1 MDSQGRYVRRGV
13 SSAKEDVHR
22 AVAALD
28 KGLFPTAFCRIL
40 PDALGG
46 DERAALVLH
55 ADGAGT
61 KSIVAYLL
69 WRETGDPA
77 HFAGIAQDAAVMNID
92 DMLCVG
98 ATGPFVLSSTIG
110 RNKSL
115 VGGEV
120 VGAVINGF
128 HAFAARL
135 GALGIELVI
144 GGGETADMGDLVRT
158 IAVDATCAARL
169 RRDEVIDNANIRPSD
184 LIVALSGTGAATY
197 EDKENSGIG
206 SNGLTSARHDLLN
219 RAYAARYP
227 ETWAPSTPE
236 SLVYSGSFGLGDPL
250 PGTALSIG
258 EALASPTRTYAPIIR
273 EVLERG
279 RRLVHG
285 LVHCTGGGQT
295 KCLRF
300 GGEVRYVKDNPFPV
314 PPLFRLIHAESGSS
328 WRELHEVFNM
338 GHRLEVFACEE
349 GAALVEE
356 AAARFSV
363 EARRIGRVERAGGRR
378 ELIIAGPEGT
388 LAWERG
394 LP

>member
-1 MDSQGRYVRRGV
+1 MDSQGRYARRGV

-22 AVAALD
+22 AVAGLD
-28 KGLFPTAFCRIL
+28 KGLFPAAFCRIL

-46 DERAALVLH
+46 GDEHALVLH

-69 WRETGDPA
+69 WRETGDA
-77 HFAGIAQDAAVMNID
+77 SHFAGIAQDAAVMNID

-115 VGGEV
+115 VGGDAIA
-120 VGAVINGF
+120 AVINGF

-144 GGGETADMGDLVRT
+144 GGGETADVGDLVRT

-169 RRDEVIDNANIRPSD
+169 RRDEVIDNGSIRPGD
-184 LIVALSGTGAATY
+184 AIVALSGTGAAAY
-197 EDKENSGIG
+197 EEKENSGIG
-206 SNGLTSARHDLLN
+206 SNGLTSARHDLLG

-236 SLVYSGSFGLGDPL
+236 NLVYAGSFSLSDPL
-250 PGTALSIG
+250 PGSALTIG
-258 EALASPTRTYAPIIR
+258 EALASPTRTYAPIVR
-273 EVLERG
+273 EVLARG
-279 RRLVHG
+279 RRLIHG
-285 LVHCTGGGQT
+285 MVHCTGGGQT

-300 GGEVRYVKDNPFPV
+300 GGAVRYVKDNPFPV
-314 PPLFRLIHAESGSS
+314 PPLFRLIQARSGST
-328 WRELHEVFNM
+328 WREMHEVFNM
-338 GHRLEVFACEE
+338 GHRLELFTCDE
-349 GAALVEE
+349 GAALIEE
-356 AAARFSV
+356 AAARFAV
-363 EARRIGRVERAGGRR
+363 EARRIGRVERAEGRS
-378 ELIIAGPEGT
+378 ELVIAGPDGT
-388 LAWERG
+388 LAWERA

>member
-1 MDSQGRYVRRGV
+1 MDSQGRYARRGV

-28 KGLFPTAFCRIL
+28 KGLFPAAFCRIL
-40 PDALGG
+40 PDVLGG
-46 DERAALVLH
+46 DDRDALVLH

-69 WRETGDPA
+69 WRETGDPS

-115 VGGEV
+115 VGGEAIA
-120 VGAVINGF
+120 AVINGF

-135 GALGIELVI
+135 GALGTELVI
-144 GGGETADMGDLVRT
+144 GGGETADVGDLIRT

-169 RRDEVIDNANIRPSD
+169 RRAEVIDNGAIGPGD
-184 LIVALSGTGAATY
+184 LIVALSSTGAAAY

-206 SNGLTSARHDLLN
+206 SNGLTSARHDLLG

-236 SLVYSGSFGLGDPL
+236 SLVYSGSFSLSDAL
-250 PGTALSIG
+250 PGSSLTIG

-273 EVLERG
+273 EVLARG
-279 RRLVHG
+279 RRLIRGMVH
-285 LVHCTGGGQT
+285 VTGGGQT

-314 PPLFRLIHAESGSS
+314 PPLFRLIRERSGSS
-328 WRELHEVFNM
+328 WREMHEVFNM
-338 GHRLEVFACEE
+338 GHRMELFTCEE
-349 GAALVEE
+349 GAALIED
-356 AAARFSV
+356 AAARFGV
-363 EARRIGRVERAGGRR
+363 EARRIGRVERAAGRR
-378 ELIIAGPEGT
+378 ELVIAGPDGT

-394 LP
+394 LQ